1 MKHKKQK
8 QSHTAIM
15 FGRKRRQR
23 QRGGP
28 VGTEA
33 KAVLNIKKNSKD
45 FRYPQEGFV
54 THVEHSLL
62 YAMLSDP
69 GHYPQDVVKQ
79 KIDEEDFEVYLEVNT
94 ASSKAYNDEEEPVIS
109 YAQLSALLAL
119 SAEKLPPQEGD
130 NNEEISSQEKLCKV
144 LLQTVVRYAEE
155 HDLDRGK
162 EVQEFLQPVQRIAAK
177 HESSAALSA
186 ILPFYVGYAASL
198 VTLNPIPMFVGATM
212 TAMSDTNAGEQTN
225 VKTFAQESGRK
236 ADLEKTSLLDETD
249 DL

>member
-1 MKHKKQK
+1 
-8 QSHTAIM
+8 M
-15 FGRKRRQR
+15 FRRKRRQR
-23 QRGGP
+23 GAP

-33 KAVLNIKKNSKD
+33 KAMENIKRNSRD
-45 FRYPQEGFV
+45 FGYPSEGFV

-69 GHYPQDVVKQ
+69 KHYPQDVVKQ
-79 KIDEEDFEVYLEVNT
+79 QIDEEDFEVYLEVNT
-94 ASSKAYNDEEEPVIS
+94 ASSKASNDDEPVIS

-119 SAEKLPPQEGD
+119 SAEKLPPQEDD
-130 NNEEISSQEKLCKV
+130 NKDEISSQERLCKV
-144 LLQTVVRYAEE
+144 LLQTVVRYAED

-198 VTLNPIPMFVGATM
+198 VTLNPLPMFVGATV
-212 TAMSDTNAGEQTN
+212 TALSETNVGEQTN
-225 VKTFAQESGRK
+225 VKTFAKESSRK

>member
-1 MKHKKQK
+1 
-8 QSHTAIM
+8 
-15 FGRKRRQR
+15 
-23 QRGGP
+23 

-33 KAVLNIKKNSKD
+33 KAMENMKRNSRD
-45 FRYPQEGFV
+45 FGYPSEGFV

-69 GHYPQDVVKQ
+69 KHYPQDVVKQ
-79 KIDEEDFEVYLEVNT
+79 QIDEEDFEAYLEVNT
-94 ASSKAYNDEEEPVIS
+94 ASSKASNDEDEPIIS

-119 SAEKLPPQEGD
+119 SAEKLPPQEDD
-130 NNEEISSQEKLCKV
+130 NRDEISSQEKLCKV
-144 LLQTVVRYAEE
+144 LLQTVVRYAED

-177 HESSAALSA
+177 HESKAALSA

-198 VTLNPIPMFVGATM
+198 VTLNPLPMFVGATM
-212 TAMSDTNAGEQTN
+212 TVMSETNAGEQTN
-225 VKTFAQESGRK
+225 VKTFAQESCRK
-236 ADLEKTSLLDETD
+236 ADLEKTSLLDEAD

>member
-1 MKHKKQK
+1 M
-8 QSHTAIM
+8 
-15 FGRKRRQR
+15 
-23 QRGGP
+23 
-28 VGTEA
+28 E
-33 KAVLNIKKNSKD
+33 NIKRNSRD
-45 FRYPQEGFV
+45 FRYPSEGFV

-69 GHYPQDVVKQ
+69 KHYPQDVVKQ
-79 KIDEEDFEVYLEVNT
+79 QIDEEDFEVYLEVNT
-94 ASSKAYNDEEEPVIS
+94 ASSKASNDDEPVIS

-119 SAEKLPPQEGD
+119 SAEKLPPQEDD
-130 NNEEISSQEKLCKV
+130 NKDEISSQERLCKV
-144 LLQTVVRYAEE
+144 LLQTVVRYAED

-198 VTLNPIPMFVGATM
+198 VTLNPLPMFVGATV
-212 TAMSDTNAGEQTN
+212 TALSETNVGEQTN
-225 VKTFAQESGRK
+225 VKTFAKESSRK